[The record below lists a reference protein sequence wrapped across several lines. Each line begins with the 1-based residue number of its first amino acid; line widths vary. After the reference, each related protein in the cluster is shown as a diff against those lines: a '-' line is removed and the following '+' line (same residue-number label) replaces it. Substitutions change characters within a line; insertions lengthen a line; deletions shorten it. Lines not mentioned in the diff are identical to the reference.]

1 MTEHSFQNALRS
13 LPSVEEILQTL
24 QNNTSLPQN
33 VQDLPH
39 AIKTDV
45 IRKVIDHYRKAI
57 LNHQIDRASSESI
70 LATAIDQLELQARP
84 SLRRAIN
91 ATGIIIHTNLGR
103 SALPDEAIQ
112 SVIDVAKG
120 YSTLEYDTQTMERGS
135 RHDHYEELICALTG
149 AEAAIAVNNNAAAV
163 MMVLHEFAHD
173 KQAIISRGEL
183 IEIGGSFRI
192 PDIMNFSHAQMIEVG
207 TTNKTHLEDYA
218 RAITDETAMLLKVHT
233 SNYRLIGFT
242 ETVEAKDLKKLAEK
256 INKQR
261 AKKHD
266 TLKQTNPQETQH
278 ALNSSNKQEALPL
291 MVYEDLGSG
300 LFIRPKWITYE
311 EEPTVAEA
319 FAQGCDLISFSGDK
333 LLGGPQAGIII
344 GKKLLIDRLKKN
356 PLARALRLDKMT
368 IAALETTLRL
378 YLDPKKA
385 IASIPTLNMLC
396 TNPEEIKNRAQ
407 RLKSMLENS
416 SASKVATFQVTRET
430 ARAGGGSLPMFDIPS
445 YGVEVSFSSSSKT
458 TNIDTENNPKENN
471 HSSIQIEKGT
481 KENHDANAQNCMQYL
496 IQKHPIPIIGR
507 INHQKLIF
515 DTRTLLHDTE
525 LEEIVKAFCSYVKT
539 ITK

>member
-1 MTEHSFQNALRS
+1 MTERSFQNALRS

-24 QNNTSLPQN
+24 QNNTSLPQS

-57 LNHQIDRASSESI
+57 LNHQIDHTSSESI
-70 LATAIDQLELQARP
+70 LATTIDQLELQARP

-192 PDIMNFSHAQMIEVG
+192 PDIMNFSHAHMIEVG

-242 ETVEAKDLKKLAEK
+242 ETVEAKDLKKLADK

-378 YLDPKKA
+378 YLDPKKT

-396 TNPEEIKNRAQ
+396 TNPEEIKDRAQ

-458 TNIDTENNPKENN
+458 ANIDTENNPKENN
-471 HSSIQIEKGT
+471 HGSIQIEKEA
-481 KENHDANAQNCMQYL
+481 KENHDADAQNCMQYL

-539 ITK
+539 IAK

>member
-1 MTEHSFQNALRS
+1 
-13 LPSVEEILQTL
+13 
-24 QNNTSLPQN
+24 
-33 VQDLPH
+33 
-39 AIKTDV
+39 
-45 IRKVIDHYRKAI
+45 
-57 LNHQIDRASSESI
+57 
-70 LATAIDQLELQARP
+70 
-84 SLRRAIN
+84 
-91 ATGIIIHTNLGR
+91 
-103 SALPDEAIQ
+103 
-112 SVIDVAKG
+112 
-120 YSTLEYDTQTMERGS
+120 MERGS

-192 PDIMNFSHAQMIEVG
+192 PDIMNFSHAHMIEVG

-242 ETVEAKDLKKLAEK
+242 ETVEAKDLKKLADK

-396 TNPEEIKNRAQ
+396 TNPEEIKDRAQ

-458 TNIDTENNPKENN
+458 ANIDTENNPKENN
-471 HSSIQIEKGT
+471 HGSIQIEKEA
-481 KENHDANAQNCMQYL
+481 KENHDADAQNCMQYL

>member
-1 MTEHSFQNALRS
+1 MTERSFQNALRS

-57 LNHQIDRASSESI
+57 LNQQIDHTSSESI
-70 LATAIDQLELQARP
+70 LATTIDQLELQTRP

-192 PDIMNFSHAQMIEVG
+192 PDIMNFSHAHMIEVG

-242 ETVEAKDLKKLAEK
+242 ETVEAKDLKKLADK

-266 TLKQTNPQETQH
+266 TLKQINPQETQH

-396 TNPEEIKNRAQ
+396 TNPEEIKDRAQ

-445 YGVEVSFSSSSKT
+445 YGVEVSFLSSSKT
-458 TNIDTENNPKENN
+458 ANIDTENNPKENN
-471 HSSIQIEKGT
+471 HSSIQIEKGA
-481 KENHDANAQNCMQYL
+481 KENHDADAQNCMQYL